1 MEKENAYKKINKI
14 KQILLIIIFLLIIWI
29 IGIIAGTYYFNLS
42 NNKKENGG
50 EISGIN
56 KGLQANT
63 STYVYEFSDVET
75 INSISFKFKVTAKDL
90 LESNPKIGE
99 EYNLSVL
106 DHKIV
111 IPYITYYKVMTGDT
125 IESISEKFDVEPNVL
140 YDINII
146 NPENKTIDKEEIM
159 IPNTV
164 VYTVNKGD
172 SVKSIAK
179 KYSVSE
185 DSISKLNNLSSN
197 EVVENQVLIIPKYYK
212 NYNEEVSINE
222 YSQKIYIEL
231 YYIAEKIY
239 KEGTYKNYNK
249 NENGYYLT
257 LGDLKNLGHNF
268 TDKITSCELN
278 DAIVVF
284 DIDHASEYEFYP
296 IVIHTYCVK

>member
-1 MEKENAYKKINKI
+1 MMSWMVDYLSDYVDDKYWN
-14 KQILLIIIFLLIIWI
+14 
-29 IGIIAGTYYFNLS
+29 GYFT
-42 NNKKENGG
+42 
-50 EISGIN
+50 IP
-56 KGLQANT
+56 
-63 STYVYEFSDVET
+63 VEF
-75 INSISFKFKVTAKDL
+75 
-90 LESNPKIGE
+90 
-99 EYNLSVL
+99 
-106 DHKIV
+106 
-111 IPYITYYKVMTGDT
+111 
-125 IESISEKFDVEPNVL
+125 
-140 YDINII
+140 
-146 NPENKTIDKEEIM
+146 
-159 IPNTV
+159 
-164 VYTVNKGD
+164 
-172 SVKSIAK
+172 
-179 KYSVSE
+179 
-185 DSISKLNNLSSN
+185 SISKLNNLSSN

>member
-146 NPENKTIDKEEIM
+146 NRIDTIATAFLS
-159 IPNTV
+159 TV
-164 VYTVNKGD
+164 LVPYQGLLVAYEKFNITAIFD
-172 SVKSIAK
+172 I
-179 KYSVSE
+179 
-185 DSISKLNNLSSN
+185 LSS
-197 EVVENQVLIIPKYYK
+197 I
-212 NYNEEVSINE
+212 
-222 YSQKIYIEL
+222 
-231 YYIAEKIY
+231 
-239 KEGTYKNYNK
+239 
-249 NENGYYLT
+249 
-257 LGDLKNLGHNF
+257 LKNFSVDFLRYTIF
-268 TDKITSCELN
+268 L
-278 DAIVVF
+278 
-284 DIDHASEYEFYP
+284 ASSSTLP
-296 IVIHTYCVK
+296 V